1 MSKQK
6 NAKNGRPEKDEVDG
20 HDSTPRVDASQI
32 QYRQK
37 PPHEGRRREESASR
51 GSTSG
56 TEQDDDDTVNGAQRP
71 GAAPGVGPKA
81 EPTAGS
87 TNGHNRVGLARE
99 AYKGA
104 QTTLCAGC
112 GHNAITN
119 HIIKAVYEYGVE
131 PHKLAKMSGIGCSSK
146 APAYFVSQ
154 AHGFNSVHGRMPSV
168 ATGAKLANREL
179 VAMGISGDGDTASI
193 GLGQFCHLIRR
204 NVNLVYICENNG
216 VYGLTKGQF
225 SATADVGSIQKGG
238 KPNEFE
244 TIDICGLAV
253 ELGASFVARS
263 FSGDGKQLVPL
274 IKAAL
279 AHRGTALL
287 DIVSPCVTFNDH
299 EGSTKS
305 YKYVKQ
311 HDVAIQELDFIPF
324 YENIEADYEPG
335 TSSDVVL
342 HDGSHLHLRK
352 LSEEEHDP
360 TDRIAALRVIHE
372 ARQRGEVLTGLLYVQ
387 PDAKD
392 LATLENIPAKPLRD
406 FTENDLRPTKDAF
419 EALMKEYA

>member
-1 MSKQK
+1 MSKQRDS
-6 NAKNGRPEKDEVDG
+6 KNGKTEHDEEG

-37 PPHEGRRREESASR
+37 PLNEGRRRSESAAR

-56 TEQDDDDTVNGAQRP
+56 TEQDDDDTVNGAQRIGGEP
-71 GAAPGVGPKA
+71 GDGPKPA
-81 EPTAGS
+81 AAAGDGRNHVNLLRDS
-87 TNGHNRVGLARE
+87 
-99 AYKGA
+99 YKGA

-119 HIIKAVYEYGVE
+119 HIIKALYQYGVE

-168 ATGAKLANREL
+168 ATGAKLANRDL
-179 VAMGISGDGDTASI
+179 IAMGISGDGDTASI
-193 GLGQFCHLIRR
+193 GLGQFCHLVRR
-204 NVNLVYICENNG
+204 NVNMVYICENNG

-225 SATADVGSIQKGG
+225 SATADMGSVQKGG

-253 ELGASFVARS
+253 ELGAAFVARS
-263 FSGDGKQLVPL
+263 FSGDGKQIVPL
-274 IKAAL
+274 IEAAL
-279 AHRGTALL
+279 AHRGTAII
-287 DIVSPCVTFNDH
+287 DIISPCVTFNDH

-305 YKYVKQ
+305 YKYVKA

-324 YENIEADYEPG
+324 YENIEADYEAG
-335 TSSDVVL
+335 TSTDVEL
-342 HDGSHLHLRK
+342 HDGSHLRLRK
-352 LSEEEHDP
+352 LGEGEHDP
-360 TDRIAALRVIHE
+360 HDRIGALKIIHE
-372 ARQRGEVLTGLLYVQ
+372 ARAKGEVLTGLLYLKT
-387 PDAKD
+387 DAKD
-392 LATLENIPAKPLRD
+392 LATLENIPARPLRD
-406 FTENDLRPTKDAF
+406 YNEAELRPSKDAF

>member
-1 MSKQK
+1 MSKRPDQGK
-6 NAKNGRPEKDEVDG
+6 DGKPEREEDGR
-20 HDSTPRVDASQI
+20 DSTPRVDASQI
-32 QYRQK
+32 EYRQS
-37 PPHEGRRREESASR
+37 PLNEGRRRSESAAR

-56 TEQDDDDTVNGAQRP
+56 TEQDDDETINGSQGSGQAAGAGPRAQP
-71 GAAPGVGPKA
+71 VGA
-81 EPTAGS
+81 
-87 TNGHNRVGLARE
+87 NGHNHVGLLRE
-99 AYKGA
+99 SYKGA

-119 HIIKAVYEYGVE
+119 HIIKALYEYGVE

-168 ATGAKLANREL
+168 ATGAKLANRDL
-179 VAMGISGDGDTASI
+179 VAVGISGDGDTASI
-193 GLGQFCHLIRR
+193 GLGQFCHMVRR

-225 SATADVGSIQKGG
+225 SATADVGSLQKGG

-263 FSGDGKQLVPL
+263 FSGDGKQMVPL

-279 AHRGTALL
+279 GHGGTAII
-287 DIVSPCVTFNDH
+287 DIISPCVTFNDH

-324 YENIEADYEPG
+324 YENIEADYEEG
-335 TSSDVVL
+335 TSTEVVL

-352 LSEEEHDP
+352 LGENEHDP
-360 TDRIAALRVIHE
+360 SDRIAALRVIHE
-372 ARQRGEVLTGLLYVQ
+372 ARAKGEVLTGLLFLKT
-387 PDAKD
+387 DAKD
-392 LATLENIPAKPLRD
+392 LATLENLPSKPLRD
-406 FTENDLRPTKDAF
+406 YNEVELRPSKEAF